1 MLFLPFHSAVVVRRT
16 RLLKTP
22 YSLSLV
28 CAMLLATCGCQGP
41 SKTQSAGPPPPVP
54 VSTAVATE
62 ESVPNDL
69 RVIGNVEAS
78 AVIQVKSQ
86 VAGELTR
93 VHFAEGGFINK
104 GDLLFEIDPR
114 PYQDSLRQAEAAV
127 ARDSAQLRQAE
138 ANLAREKAQS
148 KTAEAD
154 ALRYDQL
161 VKEGVVSRTQSEQFR
176 TSADALQA
184 SMRAD
189 QAAIE
194 SARASLQGDLAAA
207 DRAKLDLSF
216 CQVRSPV
223 SGRAGNL
230 LVHAGNLVKANGD
243 NAVVVINQVTPI
255 FVSFGVPEQH
265 LAAIRRHSAEQ
276 GLVVQVSPQG
286 DLNQSIRGI
295 LRVIDNTIDT
305 ATGTIRL
312 KASFS
317 NDRRLLWPGEFVN
330 VTLTLDTL
338 RNATVVP
345 AEAIQAGQKGPMIYV
360 VKRDQTV
367 EPRMVTA
374 GESRGGRV
382 VVEKGVSP
390 GEIVVTDGQL
400 KLFPG
405 ARIQAVPG
413 NKLDSQAL

>member
-1 MLFLPFHSAVVVRRT
+1 
-16 RLLKTP
+16 
-22 YSLSLV
+22 
-28 CAMLLATCGCQGP
+28 
-41 SKTQSAGPPPPVP
+41 
-54 VSTAVATE
+54 VATQ
-62 ESVPNDL
+62 ESIPNEI

-93 VHFAEGGFINK
+93 VHFVEGGFVKK

-114 PYQDSLRQAEAAV
+114 PYQDALRQAEAAV

-138 ANLAREKAQS
+138 ANLAREQAQS

-154 ALRYDQL
+154 ARRYDQL
-161 VKEGVVSRTQSEQFR
+161 VKEGVVSRTQYEQFR
-176 TSADALQA
+176 TSADALQE

-194 SARASLQGDLAAA
+194 SARASLESDRAAV

-230 LVHAGNLVKANGD
+230 LVHAGNLVKANAD
-243 NAVVVINQVTPI
+243 NAVLVINQVTPI
-255 FVSFGVPEQH
+255 FVSFGVPEQQ
-265 LAAIRRHSAEQ
+265 LPAIRRNSAAHK
-276 GLVVQVSPQG
+276 LVVEVSPQG
-286 DLNQSIRGI
+286 DPGQSLHGT
-295 LRVIDNTIDT
+295 LSVIDNTVDT
-305 ATGTIRL
+305 GTGTIRL
-312 KASFS
+312 KATFS
-317 NDRRLLWPGEFVN
+317 NDRGVLWPGQFVN
-330 VTLTLDTL
+330 VSLTLDTQQ
-338 RNATVVP
+338 NATVVP

-367 EPRMVTA
+367 EPRIVTA
-374 GESRGGRV
+374 GEPRAGKV
-382 VVEKGVSP
+382 VVQKGVSP
-390 GEIVVTDGQL
+390 GETVVTDGQL

-413 NKLDSQAL
+413 SKTDSQAL

>member
-1 MLFLPFHSAVVVRRT
+1 MS
-16 RLLKTP
+16 
-22 YSLSLV
+22 
-28 CAMLLATCGCQGP
+28 GCRGP
-41 SKTQSAGPPPPVP
+41 SKAQSAGPPPPVP
-54 VSTAVATE
+54 VSTAVATR
-62 ESVPNDL
+62 ESIPNEI

-86 VAGELTR
+86 VAGELMK
-93 VHFAEGGFINK
+93 VHFVEGGFVKK

-114 PYQDSLRQAEAAV
+114 SYQDALRQAEAAV

-154 ALRYDQL
+154 AVRYDQL
-161 VKEGVVSRTQSEQFR
+161 VKEGVVSRTQYEQFR
-176 TSADALQA
+176 TSADALQE

-194 SARASLQGDLAAA
+194 SARASLEGDRAAV

-255 FVSFGVPEQH
+255 FVSFGVPEQR
-265 LAAIRRHSAEQ
+265 LPAIRRNSAAQ
-276 GLVVQVSPQG
+276 KLVVQVSPQG
-286 DLNQSIRGI
+286 DPGESIRGA
-295 LRVIDNTIDT
+295 LTVIDNTVDP

-312 KASFS
+312 KATFS
-317 NDRRLLWPGEFVN
+317 NDRGLLWPGQFVN
-330 VTLTLDTL
+330 VTLTLDTQQ
-338 RNATVVP
+338 NATVVP
-345 AEAIQAGQKGPMIYV
+345 AEAIQAGQMGPMIYV
-360 VKRDQTV
+360 VKPDQTV

-374 GESRGGRV
+374 GEARAGKV
-382 VVEKGVSP
+382 VVEHGVVP
-390 GEIVVTDGQL
+390 GETVVTDGQL

-405 ARIQAVPG
+405 ARIKAVPAG
-413 NKLDSQAL
+413 QMDSQAP